1 MDIFIL
7 DSGANILRFR
17 TATDIAGN
25 IIMVIYNKA

>member
-25 IIMVIYNKA
+25 NIVLLYTA